1 MALPKLDL
9 PRHKTTLPSDGRE
22 IIMRPYTVKEEK
34 LLLLALESQDAE
46 QITMAISSLI
56 DACIETEL
64 DMSEL
69 AGYDVEKLF
78 LELRGISVGEKITL
92 NAKCVHCED
101 SHTEVSLD
109 VKDVEISDWNPDDKI
124 IKLSDSVGITMMHPT
139 TKTLM
144 KMSGEHGIETVE
156 GIMELII
163 ASVQN
168 IFDDE
173 NVFKATDDNQDEIK
187 EFIEGLSTEQFKKV
201 GNFFNSMPM
210 LKYDLEF
217 VCSNEKCKKEN
228 KIELRGLQSFFT

>member
-9 PRHKTTLPSDGRE
+9 PRHKTALPSDGRE

-163 ASVQN
+163 ACVQN